1 MAATTPTRF
10 DEIKAQLSA
19 DQLAF
24 LAERVLCRTDKEA
37 AKNLGFGYSTVLSWP
52 QKAIINEA
60 VDLVLADSLEVAR
73 DLLKRNLIRAAK
85 VKVTG
90 LDSKKTAERQ
100 AAATEILDRLMGK
113 PTQSVSATVNANVTV
128 VKGYMVISP
137 DDWDSDTDSGVSAST
152 VADSAVA

>member
-1 MAATTPTRF
+1 MAATSNRL

-37 AKNLGFGYSTVLSWP
+37 ARACGFGYSTVLSWP

-73 DLLKRNLIRAAK
+73 DLLKKNLIRAAK
-85 VKVTG
+85 VKVAG
-90 LDSKKTAERQ
+90 LDSKKPAIAQ
-100 AAATEILDRLMGK
+100 AAATEILDRQFGK
-113 PTQSVSATVNANVTV
+113 PTQQSNVNVSGGPLTINLTW
-128 VKGYMVISP
+128 G
-137 DDWDSDTDSGVSAST
+137 DTEAESGG
-152 VADSAVA
+152 ADNPTA